1 MINQFAILI
10 TLLISSLSFHAAA
23 QDSTMRVKRIYPA
36 KVTSVSTKPSRFTT
50 TPEMRFS
57 IYGEY
62 KISGY
67 TAMTS
72 KAPDEAELGL
82 LVGSFVRVDS
92 STVTGN
98 QIDPMTFTIFQVE
111 RLQRDDYIFRVFGKD
126 ILAVQTDLPASFN
139 VHKTDNER
147 CYGIVEAGD
156 GRVAIPYK
164 GVLLYLVRTN
174 S

>member
-1 MINQFAILI
+1 M
-10 TLLISSLSFHAAA
+10 ISSLSFNAAC
-23 QDSTMRVKRIYPA
+23 QDSTLRAKRIYPA
-36 KVTSVSTKPSRFTT
+36 KVSSASTKPLRFTT
-50 TPEMRFS
+50 ATETRFS

-67 TAMTS
+67 TALTS

-92 STVTGN
+92 ATITGD

-111 RLQRDDYIFRVFGKD
+111 RLQKDDYLFRVFGKD
-126 ILAVQTDLPASFN
+126 INAVQTDLPASFN

-147 CYGIVEAGD
+147 CYGIVETGD
-156 GRVAIPYK
+156 GRIAIPYR